1 MQLADHA
8 VDFGV
13 CNGVGR
19 GGVLGALAFVL
30 PQTIEDDIAA
40 LVSILDQLVLEDVDE
55 AARVADPVHDFVAQV
70 HLFRD
75 RVWDT
80 LLELLLLVLFARVH
94 VS

>member
-8 VDFGV
+8 VNFGV

-19 GGVLGALAFVL
+19 GCVLGELAFVL
-30 PQTIEDDIAA
+30 PETIENDITA

-55 AARVADPVHDFVAQV
+55 AARVTDPVHDFVAQV
-70 HLFRD
+70 HLVRD

-80 LLELLLLVLFARVH
+80 FLELLLLVLLARVH
-94 VS
+94 VT